1 MLYFDHSATTPIDP
15 SVLSL
20 MNGLNQKMY
29 GNPSSVYDLG
39 RNAKN
44 TIEIARR
51 QFAESINC
59 EPKEIIFTGGGSEA
73 NNIVL
78 WNMLH
83 QKRNHVITSSIEHPA
98 ILLVLKELEKLGVTH
113 TIIPV
118 DNNGNVNPEDI
129 KNNITPDTG
138 LITIMMANNEVGTIE
153 PIEDIAIIA
162 KDYDILFHSDAIQVL
177 GKLPVDVK
185 KLNVD
190 MMSFSAHKFYGPKGV
205 GALFLKNGV
214 NIKPMIIGGSQEKK
228 MRAGTE
234 NVSGIAGLGLAAEIA
249 RISTNEVC
257 SHLVKLENHFRN
269 RISEINHDIIFNGNL
284 KNNLPGLI
292 NLTIPNISSDLL
304 LIHLDK
310 QGIAIS
316 NGSACSSG
324 TISPSPILKAMGV
337 SDKNNL
343 ESIRISA
350 GKHNTIDEVDKLV
363 DSIASSIM
371 TIRKN
376 SS

>member
-118 DNNGNVNPEDI
+118 DNNGNVNPDDI

-162 KDYDILFHSDAIQVL
+162 KDHDILFHSDAIQVL

-249 RISTNEVC
+249 RKSTNEVC
-257 SHLVKLENHFRN
+257 PHLEKLENHFRN
-269 RISEINHDIIFNGNL
+269 RILEINHDIIFNGNL

>member
-20 MNGLNQKMY
+20 MSELNQKMY

-129 KNNITPDTG
+129 KNNISPDTG

-162 KDYDILFHSDAIQVL
+162 KDHDILFHSDAIQVL

-205 GALFLKNGV
+205 GALFIKNGV
-214 NIKPMIIGGSQEKK
+214 SIKPLIVGGSQEKN

-249 RISTNEVC
+249 SKFEKENF
-257 SHLVKLENHFRN
+257 SHLLELENYFKELIIDKHN
-269 RISEINHDIIFNGNL
+269 DITFNGFD
-284 KNNLPGLI
+284 NNKLPGLV
-292 NLTIPNISSDLL
+292 NLTIPNIPSDLL
-304 LIHLDK
+304 LINLDK
-310 QGIAIS
+310 DGISIS

-324 TISPSPILKAMGV
+324 TISPSPVLKAMGL
-337 SDKNNL
+337 SDKSNL
-343 ESIRISA
+343 ESVRISA
-350 GKHNTIDEVDKLV
+350 GKYNTMDEVNKLV
-363 DSIASSIM
+363 DSIHSSIV

-376 SS
+376 T